1 MSAISTV
8 TSTQAEAPTSFW
20 TGALMGGL
28 YLNPRSCLPSNCRP
42 FRQPLRRA
50 FRRPARRSRS
60 QRAPLLQRPAIAD
73 GRRSNDGF
81 SNADHWPGV
90 GLIGRGHPLCRCG
103 GRLLRHDL
111 LGDARHEVEIDT
123 IPRLGRTPRYCNGAE
138 EPSRRDACGQQTSAH
153 FFPRARSLALSMAQ
167 KTRGGE
173 SLVLLQVGL

>member
-73 GRRSNDGF
+73 GRRSNDGL
-81 SNADHWPGV
+81 SNANHWPGV
-90 GLIGRGHPLCRCG
+90 RLIGRGHPLCRCG

-123 IPRLGRTPRYCNGAE
+123 VPRLGWASRYCSGAE
-138 EPSRRDACGQQTSAH
+138 EPSRRRDAYGQQASAH
-153 FFPRARSLALSMAQ
+153 FSPRARSFAFSMTQ
-167 KTRGGE
+167 KACGDE
-173 SLVLLQVGL
+173 SPLRSGV